1 VSESTLSRRTLLA
14 GAATGATTVWL
25 GAAFPTGATA
35 ARRRD
40 PWRRALRE
48 LDEVIVRGMH
58 EHGVPGCAVGL
69 VLGDRTFVRGYGITN
84 VDDPTPVDGDTVF
97 RIGSTTKTFTGTAVM
112 RLVEQGLVDL
122 DAAVRT
128 YLPDFTTA
136 DPAVGAQVTV
146 RQLLNHSPGW
156 LGDYFEDFGPGDD
169 ALARYVAGMS
179 RLPQLTPLGSTFAYN
194 NAAVAAAGRI
204 VEVVTRSTYEDAVRR
219 LVIEPLGLRHSR
231 FLTDDIIGFNVAASH
246 TDRDG
251 ASVVV
256 PAYWYQPRSYRPTGG
271 LISSAADQLRWARF
285 HLGDGRAPSGPR
297 LLSTASL
304 REMQSRPGPG
314 GSLVVELTGMG
325 VTWMQRPTA
334 EGVTVLHHG
343 GSDPGQYSGFL
354 LVPRRRFGLTLLTNA
369 DGGAVMRDALFTD
382 DWALRRFAGVRNLPA
397 QPQRRGSAALAAFA
411 GTYRSTQII
420 ESGEEVGL
428 EIDLRARNGR
438 LRATGATSTAAFAFY
453 AEDRVL
459 DLDTDGAPAGSRSDF
474 VRGPDGSIAW
484 LRTHGRLWRRT

>member
-1 VSESTLSRRTLLA
+1 VPETTLSRRTLLA
-14 GAATGATTVWL
+14 GVATGATTVWL
-25 GAAFPTGATA
+25 GAAFPTGSTA
-35 ARRRD
+35 ARRAD

-48 LDEVIVRGMH
+48 LDEVILRGMAQYD
-58 EHGVPGCAVGL
+58 VPGCAVGL
-69 VLGDRTFVRGYGITN
+69 VLGDRTYVRGYGVTN

-97 RIGSTTKTFTGTAVM
+97 RIGSTTKTFTGTTVM
-112 RLVEQGLVDL
+112 RLVEQGRIDL
-122 DAAVRT
+122 DATVRT

-156 LGDYFEDFGPGDD
+156 LGDYFEDFGRGDD
-169 ALARYVAGMS
+169 ALARYVAGMA
-179 RLPQLTPLGSTFAYN
+179 RLPQLTPVGATFAYN
-194 NAAVAAAGRI
+194 NAAVATAGRI
-204 VEVVTRSTYEDAVRR
+204 VEVVTGSTYEDAVQR

-231 FLTDDIIGFNVAASH
+231 FFSDDIIGFNVAASH
-246 TDRDG
+246 TDDNG
-251 ASVVV
+251 TPVVV
-256 PAYWYQPRSYRPTGG
+256 PEYWYQPRSYRATGG

-285 HLGDGRAPSGPR
+285 HLGDGRAPSGQR

-314 GSLVVELTGMG
+314 GSIVVELTGMG

-334 EGVTVLHHG
+334 EGITVLQHG
-343 GSDPGQYSGFL
+343 GSYPGQYSGFL

-397 QPQRRGSAALAAFA
+397 RPQRRSATALAGFA
-411 GTYRSTQII
+411 GTYRSTQIVD
-420 ESGEEVGL
+420 SGEEVGF
-428 EIDLRARNGR
+428 EINLTARNGR
-438 LRATGATSTAAFAFY
+438 LRATGATSAAGYAFY

-459 DLDTDGAPAGSRSDF
+459 DLDADGTPAGARSDF
-474 VRGPDGSIAW
+474 VRGPDGAVVF

>member
-1 VSESTLSRRTLLA
+1 MSRRTLLA

-25 GAAFPTGATA
+25 GAAFPTGSTA
-35 ARRRD
+35 ARRKD

-48 LDEVIVRGMH
+48 LDEVILRGMD
-58 EHGVPGCAVGL
+58 EYAVPGCAVGL
-69 VLGDRTFVRGYGITN
+69 VLGDRTYVRGYGVTN

-97 RIGSTTKTFTGTAVM
+97 RVGSTTKTFTGTAVM

-128 YLPDFTTA
+128 YLPEFTTA
-136 DPAVGAQVTV
+136 DPTVGAQVTV

-156 LGDYFEDFGPGDD
+156 LGDYFEDFGAGDD
-169 ALARYVAGMS
+169 ALARYVAGMA
-179 RLPQLTPLGSTFAYN
+179 RLPQLTPLGTTFAYN
-194 NAAVAAAGRI
+194 NAAVATAGRI

-219 LVIEPLGLRHSR
+219 LVIEPLGLNHSR
-231 FLTDDIIGFNVAASH
+231 LFTDEIIGFNVAASH

-251 ASVVV
+251 TPVVV
-256 PAYWYQPRSYRPTGG
+256 PEYWYQPRSYKPTGG

-285 HLGDGRAPSGPR
+285 HLGDGRAPSGQR
-297 LLSTASL
+297 LLSTAAL
-304 REMQSRPGPG
+304 REMQTRPGPG

-334 EGVTVLHHG
+334 EGVTVLQHG
-343 GSDPGQYSGFL
+343 GSYPGQYSGFL

-397 QPQRRGSAALAAFA
+397 RPQRRGATALAAFA

-428 EIDLRARNGR
+428 EINLRASNGR
-438 LRATGATSTAAFAFY
+438 LRATGATSAAGYAFY

-459 DLDTDGAPAGSRSDF
+459 DLDGAGDPAGARSDF
-474 VRGPDGSIAW
+474 VRGPDGSVAF
-484 LRTHGRLWRRT
+484 LRTHGRLWRRA